1 MVGCGILVWTLGR
14 TGGMWNPGLDP
25 GQDRWDPALDPR
37 WDVESWVGPWAG
49 QAGSRLG
56 SQVGGGILP
65 RIPVGGD
72 PSFDPGRDGRDPAL
86 DPGWEAGSRVGPRAG
101 MAGSQVGLAGSRLNP
116 AWLLNWGFCRHHSI
130 LKSYLT
136 TIKPRY
142 LYIFWTVELHFYFSC
157 YRTRRGSV
165 GK

>member
-1 MVGCGILVWTLGR
+1 
-14 TGGMWNPGLDP
+14 MWNPGLDP
-25 GQDRWDPALDPR
+25 GQDRWGPALDPR

-72 PSFDPGRDGRDPAL
+72 HSFDPGRDPAL
-86 DPGWEAGSRVGPRAG
+86 DPGWEAGSR
-101 MAGSQVGLAGSRLNP
+101 LNP
-116 AWLLNWGFCRHHSI
+116 AWLFNWGFCRHHSI

-136 TIKPRY
+136 TFTSSPMRQIYFHLTMIRQRERT
-142 LYIFWTVELHFYFSC
+142 LRQICRRSQNISHRIFTD
-157 YRTRRGSV
+157 
-165 GK
+165 

>member
-1 MVGCGILVWTLGR
+1 
-14 TGGMWNPGLDP
+14 MWNPGLDP
-25 GQDRWDPALDPR
+25 GQDRWGPALDPR

-72 PSFDPGRDGRDPAL
+72 HSFDPGRDPAL

-101 MAGSQVGLAGSRLNP
+101 MAGSRQSHLGSQVGLAGSRLNP
-116 AWLLNWGFCRHHSI
+116 AWLFNWGFCRHHSI

-136 TIKPRY
+136 TFTSSPMRQIYFHLTMIRQRERT
-142 LYIFWTVELHFYFSC
+142 LRQICRRSQNISHRIFTD
-157 YRTRRGSV
+157 
-165 GK
+165 